1 MTSTQ
6 FAAYVRL
13 LTKTNS
19 TTLPD
24 ATIIAFANIVKD
36 DLAKDILKV
45 NEDIFGMQ
53 YLRNLVADQREYS
66 LPVEML
72 NQIKYVE
79 AMLDG
84 VNWSKLTETDLNSY
98 GQPTSEAAIRQNFAD
113 KTCFDI
119 FRNSLWL
126 LTGNAIINVTE
137 GLKLWAIQWPED
149 ISSVSGTS
157 DLSIASSEIETAMPR
172 ATHEIWGR
180 RVSIAYKESKEKPIP
195 LSERELRVDADWAA
209 VLNSLRGANLDRAVL
224 ATTPSDDG
232 SDY

>member
-6 FAAYVRL
+6 FAAYIRA

-19 TTLPD
+19 TTLTD
-24 ATIIAFANIVKD
+24 ASIIAFANVVKD

-53 YLRNLVADQREYS
+53 YLRNLVADQREYA
-66 LPVEML
+66 LPVELL

-79 AMLDG
+79 AKLDG
-84 VNWSKLTETDLNSY
+84 SNWSKLSEFDLNSY
-98 GQPTSEAAIRQNFAD
+98 GYPTDESSIRYYFSG
-113 KTCFDI
+113 KTGYDI

-126 LTGNAIINVTE
+126 LTGGAIIAVTE

-149 ISSVSGTS
+149 ISSVSGSTDMS
-157 DLSIASSEIETAMPR
+157 VASADTEVAMPR
-172 ATHEIWGR
+172 ATHEIWAR
-180 RVSIAYKESKEKPIP
+180 RVSIMYKGSKEKPIP
-195 LSERELRVDADWAA
+195 LSERELRVDADWAN
-209 VLNSLRGANLDRAVL
+209 VLNSLRGGNLDRAVL
-224 ATTPSDDG
+224 ATTPQDDG